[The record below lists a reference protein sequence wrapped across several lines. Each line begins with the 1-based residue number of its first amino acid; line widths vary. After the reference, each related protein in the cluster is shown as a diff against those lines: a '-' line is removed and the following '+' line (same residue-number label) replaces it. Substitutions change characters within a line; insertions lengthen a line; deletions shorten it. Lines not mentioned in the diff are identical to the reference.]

1 MKGKKRK
8 IASFISAKTL
18 FALLTATLL
27 STPLASIYAQPK
39 LTFIVYGTIGCSECR
54 SELKTISELFGN
66 ESIVFYELSGPK
78 GAEVAAIVDEIY
90 ELAFPEGIRAAPLV
104 VIFSQDSLVAVLA
117 GYHDQE
123 FLSSL
128 EGRISPGSV
137 LISYNEHELRY
148 LEGEEA
154 KRLEEIFKS
163 KPSSIQFE
171 LKEFFIL
178 AAADSVNSCT
188 FMVFATLLVLS
199 MASGGRRRAL
209 RSGIAFI
216 ATVYLCYFLLGL
228 GLLTIAPFLRTL
240 TPFLSAALI
249 ALGVFELRNF
259 QSGIHKAPL
268 PKPLR
273 KITIRRFEIFEDSAS
288 SVEAITLG
296 ALVSFTLLPCSMG
309 PYLLASSFL
318 VGINKTRAFLA
329 LILYNS
335 VFISPLIA
343 ILLSVWAGLK
353 SRTMKR
359 WIGTKVTSIDL
370 ISGVLLLSLGTYFL
384 ANSYDTPV
392 LIRASLGAAG
402 VIIPFLD
409 FEKVR
414 SLNARL
420 TLIFSMG
427 AIASLCLAR
436 SDPLKAFSCSS
447 FVLVSAAIWSKGKRY
462 LAIILFALTCL
473 SVLWFSL
480 SIPSWKA
487 QVVVRWPDG
496 TFVEFPQY
504 SCGCHR
510 TEPSNLRVVG
520 RPSSIEIWVKQ
531 RDEAHEIK
539 VRWVLSVGGVE
550 ISSGESEVKSDQ
562 IVSNIY
568 VESLEDVMLRNGITE
583 GELSLKIWLYHLGA
597 WQERAYE
604 NVATIKIGKDG
615 QIKEISWEK
624 VLNEEIVESN
634 ISGWLAL
641 VAFIFSIPTAIELR
655 IYNKNPQNLLTKRT

>member
-1 MKGKKRK
+1 MKGKKRR
-8 IASFISAKTL
+8 IASLILMKIL
-18 FALLTATLL
+18 VALLIAMVF
-27 STPLASIYAQPK
+27 STQLASIYAQPN
-39 LTFIVYGTIGCSECR
+39 LTFVVYGTIGCSECG

-66 ESIVFYELSGPK
+66 ESIVFYELSGPE
-78 GAEVAAIVDEIY
+78 GAEIAAIVDEIY
-90 ELAFPEGIRAAPLV
+90 ELAFPQGVRAAPLV
-104 VIFSQDSLVAVLA
+104 VVFSQDSLVAILA

-137 LISYNEHELRY
+137 LVSYKEHELRY
-148 LEGEEA
+148 LEGEEV

-178 AAADSVNSCT
+178 AAADSVNPCT
-188 FMVFATLLVLS
+188 FVVFATLLVLS

-209 RSGIAFI
+209 RSGVAFI

-228 GLLTIAPFLRTL
+228 GLLTIASLLRTL
-240 TPFLSAALI
+240 IPLFSAALI

-259 QSGIHKAPL
+259 QSGIHRAPL

-273 KITIRRFEIFEDSAS
+273 KITIRRFEVFEGSAS

-359 WIGTKVTSIDL
+359 WIGTKVTIIDL
-370 ISGVLLLSLGTYFL
+370 ISGILLLSLGTYFL
-384 ANSYDTPV
+384 ATSYDTPV

-409 FEKVR
+409 LEKVR
-414 SLNARL
+414 SFNSRL

-436 SDPLKAFSCSS
+436 SDPLKAFFCFP

-462 LAIILFALTCL
+462 LAIILFALTCM
-473 SVLWFSL
+473 SILWFSL

-539 VRWVLSVGGVE
+539 VRWVLSVDVVE
-550 ISSGESEVKSDQ
+550 ISSGESEVESDQ

-568 VESLEDVMLRNGITE
+568 VESLEEVMRHSGITE
-583 GELSLKIWLYHLGA
+583 GGISLKIWLYHLGT
-597 WQERAYE
+597 WQERVYE

-615 QIKEISWEK
+615 QINEISWEK
-624 VLNEEIVESN
+624 ILNAEIVESN

-641 VAFIFSIPTAIELR
+641 VAFVFSIPTAIELR
-655 IYNKNPQNLLTKRT
+655 TYNKKPSKSPYQT

>member
-1 MKGKKRK
+1 LKGKKRK

-18 FALLTATLL
+18 FALLTATIL

-39 LTFIVYGTIGCSECR
+39 LTFTVYGTIGCSECR

-104 VIFSQDSLVAVLA
+104 VIFSQDSLVAILA

-128 EGRISPGSV
+128 EERISPGSV

-178 AAADSVNSCT
+178 AAADSVNPCT
-188 FMVFATLLVLS
+188 FIVFATLLVLS

-216 ATVYLCYFLLGL
+216 TTVYLCYFLLGL

-240 TPFLSAALI
+240 TPLLSAALI

-259 QSGIHKAPL
+259 QSGIHRAPL

-384 ANSYDTPV
+384 ATSYDTPV
-392 LIRASLGAAG
+392 LIRASLGAVG

-409 FEKVR
+409 LEKVR
-414 SLNARL
+414 SFNARL

-473 SVLWFSL
+473 SILWFSL

-510 TEPSNLRVVG
+510 TESSNLRVVG

>member
-18 FALLTATLL
+18 FALLTATIL

-39 LTFIVYGTIGCSECR
+39 LTFTVYGTIGCSECR

-104 VIFSQDSLVAVLA
+104 VIFSQDSLVAILA

-128 EGRISPGSV
+128 EERISPGSV

-178 AAADSVNSCT
+178 AAADSVNPCT
-188 FMVFATLLVLS
+188 FIVFATLLVLS

-216 ATVYLCYFLLGL
+216 TTVYLCYFLLGL

-240 TPFLSAALI
+240 TPLLSAALI

-259 QSGIHKAPL
+259 QSGIHRAPL

-384 ANSYDTPV
+384 ATSYDTPV

-409 FEKVR
+409 LEKVR
-414 SLNARL
+414 SFNARL

-436 SDPLKAFSCSS
+436 SDPLKA
-447 FVLVSAAIWSKGKRY
+447 
-462 LAIILFALTCL
+462 
-473 SVLWFSL
+473 
-480 SIPSWKA
+480 
-487 QVVVRWPDG
+487 
-496 TFVEFPQY
+496 
-504 SCGCHR
+504 
-510 TEPSNLRVVG
+510 
-520 RPSSIEIWVKQ
+520 
-531 RDEAHEIK
+531 
-539 VRWVLSVGGVE
+539 
-550 ISSGESEVKSDQ
+550 
-562 IVSNIY
+562 
-568 VESLEDVMLRNGITE
+568 
-583 GELSLKIWLYHLGA
+583 
-597 WQERAYE
+597 
-604 NVATIKIGKDG
+604 
-615 QIKEISWEK
+615 
-624 VLNEEIVESN
+624 
-634 ISGWLAL
+634 
-641 VAFIFSIPTAIELR
+641 
-655 IYNKNPQNLLTKRT
+655 

>member
-1 MKGKKRK
+1 LKGKKRK

-128 EGRISPGSV
+128 EERISPGSV

-178 AAADSVNSCT
+178 AAADSVNPCT

-384 ANSYDTPV
+384 ATSYDTPV

-473 SVLWFSL
+473 SILWFSL

>member
-1 MKGKKRK
+1 MKGKKRMNTSLILTK
-8 IASFISAKTL
+8 IL
-18 FALLTATLL
+18 FTLLTATLL
-27 STPLASIYAQPK
+27 STPLASTYAQPK
-39 LTFIVYGTIGCSECR
+39 LTFVVYGTIGCSECR
-54 SELKTISELFGN
+54 SELKTVSELFGN
-66 ESIVFYELSGPK
+66 ESIVFYELSGSE
-78 GAEVAAIVDEIY
+78 GAEVAAMVDDIY
-90 ELAFPEGIRAAPLV
+90 ELAFPQGIRVAPLV
-104 VIFSQDSLVAVLA
+104 LVFSQDSLVAVLA
-117 GYHDQE
+117 GYHGQE

-137 LISYNEHELRY
+137 LISYKGHELGY
-148 LEGEEA
+148 LVGDEA
-154 KRLEEIFKS
+154 ERLEEISTS

-178 AAADSVNSCT
+178 AAADSVNPCT
-188 FMVFATLLVLS
+188 FVVFATLLVLS

-228 GLLTIAPFLRTL
+228 GLLTIAPLLTTL

-259 QSGIHKAPL
+259 QSGVHRAPL

-343 ILLSVWAGLK
+343 ILLSVWAGLN
-353 SRTMKR
+353 SRTMKT

-370 ISGVLLLSLGTYFL
+370 ISGILLLSLGTYFL
-384 ANSYDTPV
+384 ATNDTPL

-409 FEKVR
+409 LEKIR
-414 SLNARL
+414 SFNARF

-447 FVLVSAAIWSKGKRY
+447 FVLVSAAIWSKGKRH
-462 LAIILFALTCL
+462 LGIILFALTCL

-480 SIPSWKA
+480 SIPGLKA
-487 QVVVRWPDG
+487 QLVVRWPDG
-496 TFVEFPQY
+496 TFLEFPQY

-539 VRWVLSVGGVE
+539 IRWVLSVDGVE
-550 ISSGESEVKSDQ
+550 ISSGESEVQSDH

-568 VESLEDVMLRNGITE
+568 VESLEDVMRRKGITE
-583 GELSLKIWLYHLGA
+583 GVLSLKIWLHQLGT

-604 NVATIKIGKDG
+604 NLATIKMGKDG

-624 VLNEEIVESN
+624 ILNEEIVESN

-641 VAFIFSIPTAIELR
+641 VALVFSIPIAVELR
-655 IYNKNPQNLLTKRT
+655 THDKGTQDLLET